1 MMKRLSA
8 VVLCTVCAVSA
19 SWAQQAKRDDAQYVS
34 SKEQVQALK
43 PDKSGLYAQTIL
55 TRRDHSLAMVTTR
68 DKSGEAELHAAWNDA
83 IFVQDGE
90 ATMTLGGDIQ
100 NPRSVS
106 AGETRGSGITGGKT
120 VTLHAGDYVFV
131 PVNVAHRMMI
141 APGKTIRY
149 AVVKTRP

>member
-1 MMKRLSA
+1 MKRLWLG
-8 VVLCTVCAVSA
+8 VICTACAVSV
-19 SWAQQAKRDDAQYVS
+19 SWAQPSKPDGALYLS

-43 PDKSGLYAQTIL
+43 PDKSGLYAQTML
-55 TRRDHSLAMVTTR
+55 ARRDKSLAMITTR
-68 DKSGEAELHAAWNDA
+68 DKSGEAELHAAWTDD

-90 ATMTLGGDIQ
+90 ATMILGGDIQ